1 MRFTFALLALLPLAC
16 AAHPEHEAP
25 IRSVSVGGQA
35 EVAVLPDR
43 ARLIMAVDR
52 LAPEVKSAEA
62 DVNKVVRAYLDAAK
76 ALGAEDKN
84 LSTTGVSIQ
93 PEYVWDE
100 KSRQQKLVG
109 YRVRREIALLVT
121 NLDKLGDFLLSA
133 TKAGVNQVNPPM
145 LESSKAKEVERQA
158 LAKAAEDAK
167 AKAQVL
173 ADTLGTKLGP
183 VRRVSSNDGGGQP
196 PMPRG
201 MVMAAMEKSFD
212 SGNQQMGF
220 SFSEIRYSATVSA
233 DFDLLAP

>member
-1 MRFTFALLALLPLAC
+1 MRSIVAVLCLLPLAC
-16 AAHPEHEAP
+16 AAHPASDP
-25 IRSVSVGGQA
+25 SRRTVSVGGQA
-35 EVAVLPDR
+35 EVSVLPDR
-43 ARLIMAVDR
+43 ARLTMAVDR

-76 ALGAEDKN
+76 ALGVEEKN

-93 PEYVWDE
+93 PEYVWDD
-100 KSRQQKLVG
+100 KARQQKLAG

-121 NLDKLGDFLLSA
+121 NLDQLGDFLLSA
-133 TKAGVNQVNPPM
+133 TTAGVNQVNPPL
-145 LESSKAKEVERQA
+145 LESSKAKDIERQA

-173 ADTLGTKLGP
+173 ADTLGAKLGP

-196 PMPRG
+196 PMPR
-201 MVMAAMEKSFD
+201 MLAMAAMEKSFD

-220 SFSEIRYSATVSA
+220 AFGEIRYSATVSA
-233 DFDLLAP
+233 DFDLVE